1 MVVDE
6 LLEEIVKNN
15 AVNYLVDA
23 GNKFLGKIKDK
34 KTLKKLLVDNS
45 RFFIEHESDA
55 DKIIDDIADILCEKN
70 LEALAAE
77 LAKDSGYTLKSR
89 LSNGLTNLMSAYEI
103 PHEEAYLYADRIL
116 NAVLYELVEA
126 APEKYDRYFQS
137 DWRRTKESKWADY
150 PEA

>member
-55 DKIIDDIADILCEKN
+55 DKIIDDIADILCEK
-70 LEALAAE
+70 
-77 LAKDSGYTLKSR
+77 
-89 LSNGLTNLMSAYEI
+89 I
-103 PHEEAYLYADRIL
+103 
-116 NAVLYELVEA
+116 
-126 APEKYDRYFQS
+126 
-137 DWRRTKESKWADY
+137 
-150 PEA
+150 